1 MNKKNSQNNF
11 SILGLIISLI
21 IAWVITF
28 CAMWASRGFSR
39 DFFIMPRFAFV
50 LVLSI
55 AGAIIIGPAIYGFL
69 YIGRKKDWQIAP

>member
-1 MNKKNSQNNF
+1 MSNKNSQNQF
-11 SILGLIISLI
+11 SAWRLILSMV

-28 CAMWASRGFSR
+28 FAMWAARGFGQ

-50 LVLSI
+50 LVLSV

-69 YIGRKKDWQIAP
+69 YIGRKK

>member
-1 MNKKNSQNNF
+1 MKKENTQNQL
-11 SILGLIISLI
+11 SVWGIVLSML

-28 CAMWASRGFSR
+28 FSMWASRGFSM

-50 LVLSI
+50 LVLSV

-69 YIGRKKDWQIAP
+69 YIGRKK

>member
-1 MNKKNSQNNF
+1 MSNKNSQNQF
-11 SILGLIISLI
+11 SAWRLILSIV

-28 CAMWASRGFSR
+28 FAMWAARGFSQ

-50 LVLSI
+50 LVLSV

-69 YIGRKKDWQIAP
+69 YIGRKK